1 MAIFCFTFS
10 LFTANALF
18 FQLIRRSIRMHIPI
32 LTGVQNKQISKT
44 AKITHV
50 LKTISSLQQFKTP
63 FNASCSLVQVC
74 KDIILK
80 YGRTRSKRF
89 FSAVGTFYLTGWTL
103 FKNFLKHL
111 SMKLLE

>member
-44 AKITHV
+44 AKIMHV

-63 FNASCSLVQVC
+63 FHACCSLVLAC
-74 KDIILK
+74 KDIIPK
-80 YGRTRSKRF
+80 YGRTRSKRIF
-89 FSAVGTFYLTGWTL
+89 WTVGTFSLTRWTL
-103 FKNFLKHL
+103 FKNFLKYFSIKFL
-111 SMKLLE
+111 G